1 MHLGM
6 DCVDV
11 INDESYIKNTY
22 LEMCK
27 STYLLGFVLTVLS
40 FLLLLIVLYGVTII
54 SINEHKKDVAL
65 MNLLGCKHFTISQYV
80 HAETFIEICFSV
92 IFGGAVGYFFDD
104 YILRVVEGVNMNIHE
119 SYLW

>member
-1 MHLGM
+1 M
-6 DCVDV
+6 
-11 INDESYIKNTY
+11 
-22 LEMCK
+22 
-27 STYLLGFVLTVLS
+27 F
-40 FLLLLIVLYGVTII
+40 FVLYGVTII

-80 HAETFIEICFSV
+80 HAETFIEICFGV